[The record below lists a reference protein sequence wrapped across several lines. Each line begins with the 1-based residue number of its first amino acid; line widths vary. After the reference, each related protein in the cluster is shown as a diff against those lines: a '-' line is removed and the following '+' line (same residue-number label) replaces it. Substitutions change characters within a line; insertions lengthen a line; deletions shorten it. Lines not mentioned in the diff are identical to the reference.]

1 MLVFSLI
8 DSLNLI
14 CCHQQ
19 ALTYR
24 DFAVT
29 CQVPWMAQKY
39 MPALWYQTLGSVRPL
54 VAFVLSSLPHWQI
67 NLFAIKGALQV
78 TAVSL

>member
-1 MLVFSLI
+1 MLSSTSTDIQGLCSDLPSTLDGPKI
-8 DSLNLI
+8 N
-14 CCHQQ
+14 
-19 ALTYR
+19 
-24 DFAVT
+24 
-29 CQVPWMAQKY
+29 